1 MGSPN
6 KIGVHVMKLL
16 SLKMSAVALL
26 APLLAGLGLMIGC
39 VSSAEHDSRPRSARY
54 PGHYPGHQPE
64 YQPSP
69 PPAPEPPRAS
79 YPAHPLE
86 PYPGGWVLLGTTV
99 ANYEA
104 DHDTILIRGRFD
116 NFRQL
121 RFKVTGAPLNLHR
134 LIVTYDNGQPEE
146 LRVSQKIKR
155 GAESRVIN
163 LHGPRSGLRRIDF
176 YYDTRGFSG
185 QRAEVTVFARR

>member
-1 MGSPN
+1 M
-6 KIGVHVMKLL
+6 V
-16 SLKMSAVALL
+16 
-26 APLLAGLGLMIGC
+26 AGLGLVMGC
-39 VSSAEHDSRPRSARY
+39 VSHAEPEGRPRAVHH
-54 PGHYPGHQPE
+54 PGPYAGLPPE
-64 YQPSP
+64 YQSKPYPTHEPMHPSP
-69 PPAPEPPRAS
+69 SGPPPGPPL
-79 YPAHPLE
+79 PD
-86 PYPGGWVLLGTTV
+86 GWMVLGTTV

-121 RFKVTGAPLNLHR
+121 QFKVTGAPLNLHR
-134 LIVTYDNGQPEE
+134 LIVTYDNGEPEE
-146 LRVSQKIKR
+146 IRTSHKIKR
-155 GAESRVIN
+155 GAVSRVID